1 MRWLF
6 ILGGVVVLLAGA
18 LALAWPHRIA
28 LPGMLDRWRDPIGE
42 TQHVVW
48 DQGPQT
54 TDTAPGERSP
64 NVIVILVDDLGIN
77 DITTFGGGLA
87 AGDVPTP
94 NIDAIAANGAVFVNG
109 YAGNAATAPCSSASG
124 IWVPQNPSSRR
135 TRALTNGSA
144 SIPAPRSSCRRAI
157 PTRSICARISIRS
170 IPSSGPI

>member
-6 ILGGVVVLLAGA
+6 ILGGIVVLLAGA

-42 TQHVVW
+42 TQQVVW

-54 TDTAPGERSP
+54 ADTAPGERSP

-109 YAGNAATAPCSSASG
+109 YAGNATCAPSRAAIMTGRYATRFGFELC
-124 IWVPQNPSSRR
+124 
-135 TRALTNGSA
+135 TE
-144 SIPAPRSSCRRAI
+144 
-157 PTRSICARISIRS
+157 
-170 IPSSGPI
+170 